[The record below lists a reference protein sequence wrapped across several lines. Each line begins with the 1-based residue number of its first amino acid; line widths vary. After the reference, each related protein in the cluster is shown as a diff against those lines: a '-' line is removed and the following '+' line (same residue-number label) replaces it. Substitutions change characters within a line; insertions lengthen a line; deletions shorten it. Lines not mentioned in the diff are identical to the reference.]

1 MESLQKVINL
11 EWTYNSNGIE
21 GMELEALR
29 GAKEIITK
37 NKPVIAACA
46 YHLPTDLYEL
56 PMYLKNISE
65 EYEIFYRKYAST
77 FRNKLRNAELV
88 MYAVPQKRLIK

>member
-1 MESLQKVINL
+1 MK
-11 EWTYNSNGIE
+11 
-21 GMELEALR
+21 LEALK
-29 GAKEIITK
+29 GAKQIIMQ

-56 PMYLKNISE
+56 PIYIRNLSDD
-65 EYEIFYRKYAST
+65 YEIFYRKYAST
-77 FRNKLRNAELV
+77 FRNKFGNTELV